1 LKILV
6 AIVFAFQIS
15 NAISCD
21 NLELKK
27 SSLKADI
34 YYQYAPFGKL
44 LVAEDHLF
52 FSTDKP
58 NKLTINFVEEP
69 YSATVYTDIHT
80 STVNDHKIAHVS
92 YEYKNTES
100 GVTYSNQKVV
110 MLEDN
115 IAKVSMYD
123 WKRGKKIILHFS
135 EYTDQEWND
144 MDCPSSG
151 ELFKSYSL

>member
-1 LKILV
+1 
-6 AIVFAFQIS
+6 
-15 NAISCD
+15 
-21 NLELKK
+21 
-27 SSLKADI
+27 
-34 YYQYAPFGKL
+34 
-44 LVAEDHLF
+44 
-52 FSTDKP
+52 
-58 NKLTINFVEEP
+58 
-69 YSATVYTDIHT
+69 
-80 STVNDHKIAHVS
+80 
-92 YEYKNTES
+92 
-100 GVTYSNQKVV
+100 